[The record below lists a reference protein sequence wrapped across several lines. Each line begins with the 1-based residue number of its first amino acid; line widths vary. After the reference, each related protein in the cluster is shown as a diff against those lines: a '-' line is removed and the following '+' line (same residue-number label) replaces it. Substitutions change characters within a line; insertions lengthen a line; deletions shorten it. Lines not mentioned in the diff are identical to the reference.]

1 MNRRQFLKTSAATS
15 GAALLFQASPA
26 TAQIPAGNSV
36 PTSIPTESPV
46 QPPASSLPNLAPAR
60 WIWYPSGRTL
70 ANTFVLFRRE
80 LELSSIP
87 KKATG
92 WIAAA
97 SRYRLDVNGNRIQWG
112 PSPADP
118 RWPEAD
124 PVDLTDALH
133 VGKNILGSTVLYYGL
148 GDGSDPIGKPGFL
161 FYLEMEYADGK
172 VEKVVSDTH
181 WHAMVCRAWQPGHF
195 KRWYLRSLQEE
206 FDARLYP
213 FGWNEP
219 SYELGK
225 DWLRAMPLNGSP
237 NKPALSAGYHEYMF
251 DAGGGPGNAELRA
264 RSVPMLRESL
274 IPVAKLSESLWLE
287 WKTSPRDYFDF
298 RTPDSFKAIR
308 ETSAVENAPGSWQ
321 VEMDGTRG
329 AAVTFELFEQ
339 VVGWPYFTIEAPE
352 GTVVELLV
360 HEGHAVGGAPLLNT
374 HYDSWSRFTCH
385 EGINRFETF
394 DYESLRWLQLHIHDA
409 KGSVIIRDVGVRRR
423 LFPWPHEPKIR
434 VSEPPLQRL
443 LNASFNT
450 LNNCAQET
458 LVDGMARERQQY
470 SGDCGHQIHALQ
482 MGLGE
487 KTLSAR
493 FLTTWSQGMTKDGF
507 FLDCWPAYD
516 RLARLMERQLDLSGW
531 GPILDHGVGF
541 NFDCFHHYQYT
552 GDLNALREPYP
563 RLLRFAEY
571 LRGLAEKQGGL
582 VPVENLGIPS
592 VWIDHIAY
600 RRQREKLCAFNLYA
614 AAAMRHALAPIC
626 RAFGEDKTAESAEA
640 FGDSLLKN
648 AREKFWSHDLGLFVN
663 NLPWLA
669 EDKDPRFC
677 DRSLATSILYDQCPD
692 NQTDP
697 ALKTLAE
704 APKNLG
710 ISYPANAGWRYWA
723 LAKGGRMDVVL
734 KDFRERWATMPSV
747 LLNNTLQE
755 DWHVEP
761 DSGSEWSHCPVA
773 PIYMMEMG
781 SAGIRPL
788 IPGFKRA
795 EIRPE
800 PADLTELEMTVFT
813 VQGPIE
819 YHCQGRLGK
828 RELTLTLPD
837 QCTGELL
844 LRTEEKTELTTLS
857 TIAPVGYTRYQVPA
871 GQTTRLQLKVT

>member
-26 TAQIPAGNSV
+26 TAQTPAGNPV
-36 PTSIPTESPV
+36 PIPTESPI
-46 QPPASSLPNLAPAR
+46 QPPASSLPNLSPAR

-70 ANTFVLFRRE
+70 PNTFILFRRE
-80 LELSSIP
+80 IELASVP

-92 WIAAA
+92 WIAAD
-97 SRYRLDVNGNRIQWG
+97 SRYRLDVNGHRIQWG
-112 PSPADP
+112 PAPADP

-124 PVDLTDALH
+124 PVDLTETLH
-133 VGKNILGSTVLYYGL
+133 IGKNVIGSTVLYYGL
-148 GDGSDPIGKPGFL
+148 GDGAAPIGKPGFL
-161 FYLEMEYADGK
+161 FHLELEYADGK
-172 VEKVVSDTH
+172 VEKIVSDDH
-181 WHAMVCRAWQPGHF
+181 WRSMVCHAWLPGHF

-225 DWLRAMPLNGSP
+225 DWIPAMPLGGSP
-237 NKPALSAGYHEYMF
+237 NKPALSTGYYEYMS
-251 DAGGGPGNAELRA
+251 DAGGGPGNTELRA

-287 WKTSPRDYFDF
+287 WKMSPRDYFDF
-298 RTPDSFKAIR
+298 RVPDSFKAIR
-308 ETSAVENAPGSWQ
+308 EASAVENAPGSWQ

-374 HYDSWSRFTCH
+374 HYESWSRFTCR
-385 EGINRFETF
+385 EGVNRFEVF

-434 VSEPPLQRL
+434 VGEPPMQRL

-516 RLARLMERQLDLSGW
+516 RLARLMERQLDMSGW

-541 NFDCFHHYQYT
+541 NFDCWYHYQYT

-571 LRGLAEKQGGL
+571 LRGMAEKHEGL

-640 FGDSLLKN
+640 FGDSLLKH
-648 AREKFWSHDLGLFVN
+648 AQEKFWSRDLGLFVN

-669 EDKDPRFC
+669 EEKDPRFC

-692 NQTDP
+692 NQIDP

-755 DWHVEP
+755 DWHVQP
-761 DSGSEWSHCPVA
+761 DSGGEWSHCPVA
-773 PIYMMEMG
+773 PIYMMQMG
-781 SAGIRPL
+781 SAGIHPL
-788 IPGFKRA
+788 VPGFKRA

-800 PADLTELEMTVFT
+800 PADLTELEMTVYT

-819 YHCQGRLGK
+819 YHCQGHQGE
-828 RELTLTLPD
+828 RELTLTLPNT
-837 QCTGELL
+837 CEGELL
-844 LRTEEKTELTTLS
+844 LRKEEKIDLTILS
-857 TIAPVGYTRYQVPA
+857 TTAPLGYTRYQVPA
-871 GQTTRLQLKVT
+871 GKTIRLQLKVT